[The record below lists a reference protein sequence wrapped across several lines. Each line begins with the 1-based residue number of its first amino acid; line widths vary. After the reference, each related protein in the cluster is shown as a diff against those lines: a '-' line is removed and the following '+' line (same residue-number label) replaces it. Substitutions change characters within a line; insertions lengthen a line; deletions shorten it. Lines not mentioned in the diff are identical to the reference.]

1 MRTAKELFAELNSF
15 DENRRIEAKSASA
28 VGKSMMETVC
38 AFANEPGLCGGYLL
52 LGAKRTGMAEDGR
65 PVYEP
70 ENIENTDK
78 VQSDFVVMCNSMF
91 NVRIRPIINVEEYL
105 GKTVIVVKIE
115 ELPESQKPAYFA
127 KRGLPEGAFRRIGP
141 SDEKCS
147 EEDMYL
153 FYQSADTY
161 DSCIVDDADLDD
173 IDENALNFYRK
184 LRKEVNPDA
193 EELTLDDVD
202 LLRALGAIKKNKQ
215 GGYDLTYTGL
225 LVFGKQ
231 MSLRRLVP
239 SFRVDYIRISGNQWL
254 ADGDNRF
261 EQTIDMRGPLILMVN
276 KACSAVMDDLPKGF
290 ELKKDSMQASTP
302 AILPNKVLREAI
314 VNSYIHRS
322 NRVNQPIQIIRYS
335 NRIEIHNPGYSLKP
349 QDDWGE
355 PGSMLRNPRIS
366 EIFHDTNLAETKG
379 TGIGAMRRL
388 MKEAG
393 LMPPT
398 FESNHEANKFTA
410 RLLLHHFLSKENME
424 WLAQY
429 AEFGLV
435 NEQKLALVFVREVGA
450 IDNATYRQLDSSITH
465 ARARLEIHKLCDL
478 GFIEKKGQGRNTYY
492 IRTSKVVSLGERLRP
507 QGERL
512 LPQLGTLCERLL
524 PQHGTLCERL
534 LPQHGTLCERIPPQH
549 GTLCERIPPQHGTLC
564 EKIPPQHGTLG
575 EKIPLQHGTLG
586 EKIPPQHGTLGE
598 RYQGENERYQAFGER
613 YQGANRE
620 ELLLLLPDDIKK
632 RIDEVGKRVPKDVLY
647 KLVVDMC
654 SIVPLS
660 MDDLSVL
667 LHRKSKSFKNKNIK
681 VLLENNQLFYWIPEM
696 TNHPLQKYVAA
707 SSMARSNSRKS
718 C

>member
-52 LGAKRTGMAEDGR
+52 LGAKRTGIAEDGR
-65 PVYEP
+65 PIYEP

-78 VQSDFVVMCNSMF
+78 IQSDFVAMCNSMF

-193 EELTLDDVD
+193 EELTLNDVD
-202 LLRALGAIKKNKQ
+202 LLRALGAVKKNKQ

-478 GFIEKKGQGRNTYY
+478 GFLEKKGQGRNTYY

-512 LPQLGTLCERLL
+512 PAKEQRLP
-524 PQHGTLCERL
+524 P
-534 LPQHGTLCERIPPQH
+534 
-549 GTLCERIPPQHGTLC
+549 
-564 EKIPPQHGTLG
+564 
-575 EKIPLQHGTLG
+575 QHGTLG

-598 RYQGENERYQAFGER
+598 KIPPQHGTLGEKIPPQHGTLGKKIPPQGEKIPPQHGTFEIESQPKSRNELLRELPKGLQERVAKLGKWASREKVSQLLVDLCAFKP
-613 YQGANRE
+613 YSYE
-620 ELLLLLPDDIKK
+620 ELALIIQRAAKPMKDKYIK
-632 RIDEVGKRVPKDVLY
+632 
-647 KLVVDMC
+647 
-654 SIVPLS
+654 PLR
-660 MDDLSVL
+660 LA
-667 LHRKSKSFKNKNIK
+667 NKI
-681 VLLENNQLFYWIPEM
+681 FYWIPEM
-696 TNHPLQKYVAA
+696 INHPLQKYVADP
-707 SSMARSNSRKS
+707 SMARSNTQKK
-718 C
+718 

>member
-1 MRTAKELFAELNSF
+1 MKTAKELFAELNSF

-52 LGAKRTGMAEDGR
+52 LGAKRTGIAEDGR
-65 PVYEP
+65 PIYEP

-78 VQSDFVVMCNSMF
+78 IQSDFVAMCNSMF

-193 EELTLDDVD
+193 EELTLNDVD

-478 GFIEKKGQGRNTYY
+478 GFLEKKGQGRNTYY

-507 QGERL
+507 QD
-512 LPQLGTLCERLL
+512 
-524 PQHGTLCERL
+524 
-534 LPQHGTLCERIPPQH
+534 
-549 GTLCERIPPQHGTLC
+549 
-564 EKIPPQHGTLG
+564 EKILP
-575 EKIPLQHGTLG
+575 QHGTLG
-586 EKIPPQHGTLGE
+586 EKIPPQGEMYHGKHGILVQKIPPQGEMYHGKHGTLGE
-598 RYQGENERYQAFGER
+598 RYQGENERYQAFEERYQGEVGTFGER
-613 YQGANRE
+613 YQGVNRE
-620 ELLLLLPDDIKK
+620 ELLLLLPDDIKN
-632 RIDEVGKRVPKDVLY
+632 RIDEVGKRVPKDILN

-667 LHRKSKSFKNKNIK
+667 LHRNSKSFKNKNIK
-681 VLLENNQLFYWIPEM
+681 VLLETKQLFYWIPEM
-696 TNHPLQKYVAA
+696 INHPQQKYIADP
-707 SSMARSNSRKS
+707 SMTRSNTKKK
-718 C
+718 

>member
-78 VQSDFVVMCNSMF
+78 VQSDFVAMCNSMF

-254 ADGDNRF
+254 SDGDNRF

-429 AEFGLV
+429 AKFGLV

-492 IRTSKVVSLGERLRP
+492 IRTSKVVSLAERLPSQAERLLPQHSTLGERLPP

-512 LPQLGTLCERLL
+512 LPQHSTLGERLPPQDERLLPQDERLL
-524 PQHGTLCERL
+524 PQHG
-534 LPQHGTLCERIPPQH
+534 I
-549 GTLCERIPPQHGTLC
+549 
-564 EKIPPQHGTLG
+564 
-575 EKIPLQHGTLG
+575 
-586 EKIPPQHGTLGE
+586 LGE
-598 RYQGENERYQAFGER
+598 RYQGEDER
-613 YQGANRE
+613 YQGKLGTFEEECMLKPRE
-620 ELLLLLPDDIKK
+620 ELVRELSKELQERVNNIGSRASRETVCQLL
-632 RIDEVGKRVPKDVLY
+632 IDLCAFKPYNYEELASILQRSPKALKDKYL
-647 KLVVDMC
+647 K
-654 SIVPLS
+654 PLR
-660 MDDLSVL
+660 LA
-667 LHRKSKSFKNKNIK
+667 NK
-681 VLLENNQLFYWIPEM
+681 LFYWIPEM
-696 TNHPLQKYVAA
+696 INHPLQKYVADPT
-707 SSMARSNSRKS
+707 MVRSNTKKK
-718 C
+718 

>member
-52 LGAKRTGMAEDGR
+52 LGAKRTGIAEDGR
-65 PVYEP
+65 PIYEP

-78 VQSDFVVMCNSMF
+78 IQSDFVAMCNSMF

-193 EELTLDDVD
+193 EELTLNDVD

-478 GFIEKKGQGRNTYY
+478 GFLEKKGQGRNTYY

-507 QGERL
+507 QDERL
-512 LPQLGTLCERLL
+512 LPQHGILGERLL
-524 PQHGTLCERL
+524 PQHGTL
-534 LPQHGTLCERIPPQH
+534 
-549 GTLCERIPPQHGTLC
+549 
-564 EKIPPQHGTLG
+564 G
-575 EKIPLQHGTLG
+575 EKILPQHGTLG

-598 RYQGENERYQAFGER
+598 KIPPQHGTLGKKIPPQGEKIPPQHGTFEIESQPKSRNELLRELPKGLQERVSKLGKWASREKVSQLLVDLCAFKP
-613 YQGANRE
+613 YSYE
-620 ELLLLLPDDIKK
+620 ELALIIQRAAKPMKDKYIK
-632 RIDEVGKRVPKDVLY
+632 
-647 KLVVDMC
+647 
-654 SIVPLS
+654 PLR
-660 MDDLSVL
+660 LA
-667 LHRKSKSFKNKNIK
+667 NK
-681 VLLENNQLFYWIPEM
+681 LFYWIPEM
-696 TNHPLQKYVAA
+696 INHPLQKYVADP
-707 SSMARSNSRKS
+707 SMARSNTQKK
-718 C
+718 

>member
-1 MRTAKELFAELNSF
+1 MMFPLPIIKKMRTAKELFAELNSF

-52 LGAKRTGMAEDGR
+52 LGAKRTGIAEDGR
-65 PVYEP
+65 PIYEP

-78 VQSDFVVMCNSMF
+78 IQSDFVAMCNSMF

-105 GKTVIVVKIE
+105 GKTVIVFKIE

-193 EELTLDDVD
+193 EELTLNDVD

-410 RLLLHHFLSKENME
+410 RLLLHHFLSKENVE

-478 GFIEKKGQGRNTYY
+478 GFLEKKGQGRNTYY

-507 QGERL
+507 QD
-512 LPQLGTLCERLL
+512 
-524 PQHGTLCERL
+524 
-534 LPQHGTLCERIPPQH
+534 
-549 GTLCERIPPQHGTLC
+549 
-564 EKIPPQHGTLG
+564 EKIPP
-575 EKIPLQHGTLG
+575 QHGTLG
-586 EKIPPQHGTLGE
+586 EKIPPQHGTLGKKIPP
-598 RYQGENERYQAFGER
+598 QGEKIPPQHGTFEIESQPKSRNELLRELPKGLQERVAKLGKWASREKVSQLLVDLCAFKP
-613 YQGANRE
+613 YSYE
-620 ELLLLLPDDIKK
+620 ELALIIQRAAKPMKDKYIK
-632 RIDEVGKRVPKDVLY
+632 
-647 KLVVDMC
+647 
-654 SIVPLS
+654 PLR
-660 MDDLSVL
+660 LA
-667 LHRKSKSFKNKNIK
+667 NK
-681 VLLENNQLFYWIPEM
+681 LFYWIPEM
-696 TNHPLQKYVAA
+696 INHPLQKYVADP
-707 SSMARSNSRKS
+707 SMARSSNKKRKQ
-718 C
+718 

>member
-1 MRTAKELFAELNSF
+1 MKIAKELFDELNSW

-38 AFANEPGLCGGYLL
+38 AFANEPGLRGGYLL
-52 LGAKRTGMAEDGR
+52 LGAKRTGMTEDGK

-78 VQSDFVVMCNSMF
+78 IQSDFVAMCNSMF

-429 AEFGLV
+429 AEFGLM

-507 QGERL
+507 QGEKIPPQHGSLGERL
-512 LPQLGTLCERLL
+512 LPQNERLL
-524 PQHGTLCERL
+524 PQHGTLGERLPPQDERL
-534 LPQHGTLCERIPPQH
+534 L
-549 GTLCERIPPQHGTLC
+549 
-564 EKIPPQHGTLG
+564 
-575 EKIPLQHGTLG
+575 
-586 EKIPPQHGTLGE
+586 PQHGTLGE
-598 RYQGENERYQAFGER
+598 RYQGEDER
-613 YQGANRE
+613 YQGKLGTFEEECMLKPRAELVRELPNELQERVNNIGNRASRETVCQLLIDLCAFKPYSYE
-620 ELLLLLPDDIKK
+620 ELASILQ
-632 RIDEVGKRVPKDVLY
+632 RSPKALKDKYL
-647 KLVVDMC
+647 K
-654 SIVPLS
+654 PLR
-660 MDDLSVL
+660 LA
-667 LHRKSKSFKNKNIK
+667 NK
-681 VLLENNQLFYWIPEM
+681 LFYWIPEM
-696 TNHPLQKYVAA
+696 INHPLQKYVADP
-707 SSMARSNSRKS
+707 SMARSNTKKK
-718 C
+718 

>member
-52 LGAKRTGMAEDGR
+52 LGAKRTGIAEDGR
-65 PVYEP
+65 PIYEP

-78 VQSDFVVMCNSMF
+78 IQSDFVAMCNSMF

-193 EELTLDDVD
+193 EELTLNDVD

-410 RLLLHHFLSKENME
+410 RLLLHHFLSKENVE

-478 GFIEKKGQGRNTYY
+478 GFLEKKGQGRNTYY

-507 QGERL
+507 DGERL
-512 LPQLGTLCERLL
+512 LPQDERLP
-524 PQHGTLCERL
+524 PQHGTLGEK
-534 LPQHGTLCERIPPQH
+534 IPPQH
-549 GTLCERIPPQHGTLC
+549 GTFGEKIPPQHGTFGKKIPPQHGTFGEKIPPQHSILG

-575 EKIPLQHGTLG
+575 EKIP
-586 EKIPPQHGTLGE
+586 PQHGTFEIESQPKSRDELLRELPKGLQERVMKLGKWASRE
-598 RYQGENERYQAFGER
+598 KVSQLLVDLCAFKP
-613 YQGANRE
+613 YSYE
-620 ELLLLLPDDIKK
+620 ELALIIQRAAKPMKDKYIK
-632 RIDEVGKRVPKDVLY
+632 
-647 KLVVDMC
+647 
-654 SIVPLS
+654 PLR
-660 MDDLSVL
+660 LA
-667 LHRKSKSFKNKNIK
+667 NK
-681 VLLENNQLFYWIPEM
+681 LFYWIPEM
-696 TNHPLQKYVAA
+696 INHPLQKYVADP
-707 SSMARSNSRKS
+707 SMARSNKKQR
-718 C
+718 

>member
-1 MRTAKELFAELNSF
+1 MTSPYLNIIKKMRTAKELFAELNSF

-78 VQSDFVVMCNSMF
+78 VQSDFVAMCNSMF

-193 EELTLDDVD
+193 EELTLNDVD

-478 GFIEKKGQGRNTYY
+478 GFLEKKGQGRNTYY

-507 QGERL
+507 QDERL
-512 LPQLGTLCERLL
+512 LP
-524 PQHGTLCERL
+524 
-534 LPQHGTLCERIPPQH
+534 
-549 GTLCERIPPQHGTLC
+549 
-564 EKIPPQHGTLG
+564 
-575 EKIPLQHGTLG
+575 QHGTLG
-586 EKIPPQHGTLGE
+586 EKIPPQGEMYHGKHGTLGE
-598 RYQGENERYQAFGER
+598 RYQGENERYQAFEERYQGEVGTFGER
-613 YQGANRE
+613 YQGVNRE
-620 ELLLLLPDDIKK
+620 ELLLLLPDDIKN
-632 RIDEVGKRVPKDVLY
+632 RIDEVGKRVPKDILN

-667 LHRKSKSFKNKNIK
+667 LHRNSKSFKNKNIK
-681 VLLENNQLFYWIPEM
+681 VLLETKQLFYWIPEM
-696 TNHPLQKYVAA
+696 INHPQQKYIADP
-707 SSMARSNSRKS
+707 SMTRSNTKKK
-718 C
+718 

>member
-78 VQSDFVVMCNSMF
+78 VQSDFVAMCNSMF

-115 ELPESQKPAYFA
+115 ELPDSQKPAYFA
-127 KRGLPEGAFRRIGP
+127 KRGLPEGAFCRIGP

-193 EELTLDDVD
+193 EELTLNDVD

-478 GFIEKKGQGRNTYY
+478 EFIEKKGQGRNTYY

-512 LPQLGTLCERLL
+512 PAKEQRLP
-524 PQHGTLCERL
+524 P
-534 LPQHGTLCERIPPQH
+534 
-549 GTLCERIPPQHGTLC
+549 
-564 EKIPPQHGTLG
+564 
-575 EKIPLQHGTLG
+575 QHGTLG

-598 RYQGENERYQAFGER
+598 KIPPQHGTLGEKIPPQHGTLGKKIPPQGEKIPPQHGTFEIESQPKSRNELLRELPKGLQERVAKLGKWASREKVSQLLVDLCAFKP
-613 YQGANRE
+613 YSYE
-620 ELLLLLPDDIKK
+620 ELALIIQRAAKPMKDKYIK
-632 RIDEVGKRVPKDVLY
+632 
-647 KLVVDMC
+647 
-654 SIVPLS
+654 PLR
-660 MDDLSVL
+660 LA
-667 LHRKSKSFKNKNIK
+667 NK
-681 VLLENNQLFYWIPEM
+681 LFYWIPEM
-696 TNHPLQKYVAA
+696 INHPLQKYVADP
-707 SSMARSNSRKS
+707 SMARSSNKKRKQ
-718 C
+718 

>member
-52 LGAKRTGMAEDGR
+52 LGAKRTGIAEDGR
-65 PVYEP
+65 PIYEP
-70 ENIENTDK
+70 ENIEYTDK
-78 VQSDFVVMCNSMF
+78 IQSDFVAMCNSMF

-193 EELTLDDVD
+193 EELTLNDVD

-478 GFIEKKGQGRNTYY
+478 GFLEKKGQGRNTYY
-492 IRTSKVVSLGERLRP
+492 IRTSKVVSLGERL
-507 QGERL
+507 
-512 LPQLGTLCERLL
+512 
-524 PQHGTLCERL
+524 
-534 LPQHGTLCERIPPQH
+534 PPQD
-549 GTLCERIPPQHGTLC
+549 

-575 EKIPLQHGTLG
+575 EKIPPQHGTLDEKIPPQHGTLDEKIPPQYGTLGEKIPPQHGTLG

-598 RYQGENERYQAFGER
+598 KIPPQHGTFEIESQPKSRNELLRELPKGLQERVAKLGKWASREKVSQLLVDLCAFKP
-613 YQGANRE
+613 YSYE
-620 ELLLLLPDDIKK
+620 ELALIIQRAAKPMKDKYIK
-632 RIDEVGKRVPKDVLY
+632 
-647 KLVVDMC
+647 
-654 SIVPLS
+654 PLR
-660 MDDLSVL
+660 LA
-667 LHRKSKSFKNKNIK
+667 NK
-681 VLLENNQLFYWIPEM
+681 LFYWIPEM
-696 TNHPLQKYVAA
+696 INHPLQKYVADP
-707 SSMARSNSRKS
+707 SMARSSNKKRKQ
-718 C
+718 

>member
-1 MRTAKELFAELNSF
+1 MTSPYLNIIKKMRTAKELFAELNSF
-15 DENRRIEAKSASA
+15 DEKRRIEAKSASA

-78 VQSDFVVMCNSMF
+78 VQSDFVAMCNSMF

-254 ADGDNRF
+254 SDGDNRF

-492 IRTSKVVSLGERLRP
+492 IRTSKVVSLAERLPSQDERLLPQHSTLGERLPP

-512 LPQLGTLCERLL
+512 LPQHSTLGERLPPQDERLL
-524 PQHGTLCERL
+524 
-534 LPQHGTLCERIPPQH
+534 
-549 GTLCERIPPQHGTLC
+549 
-564 EKIPPQHGTLG
+564 
-575 EKIPLQHGTLG
+575 
-586 EKIPPQHGTLGE
+586 PQHGTLGE
-598 RYQGENERYQAFGER
+598 RYQGEDER
-613 YQGANRE
+613 YQGKLGTFEEECMLKPRE
-620 ELLLLLPDDIKK
+620 ELVRELSKELQERVNNIGSRASRETVCQLL
-632 RIDEVGKRVPKDVLY
+632 IDLCAFKPYNYEELASILQRSPKALKDKYL
-647 KLVVDMC
+647 K
-654 SIVPLS
+654 PLR
-660 MDDLSVL
+660 LA
-667 LHRKSKSFKNKNIK
+667 NK
-681 VLLENNQLFYWIPEM
+681 LFYWIPEM
-696 TNHPLQKYVAA
+696 INHPLQKYVADPT
-707 SSMARSNSRKS
+707 MVRSNTKKK
-718 C
+718 

>member
-65 PVYEP
+65 PIYEP

-78 VQSDFVVMCNSMF
+78 IQSDFVAMCNSMF

-193 EELTLDDVD
+193 EELTLNDVD

-465 ARARLEIHKLCDL
+465 AHARLEIHKLCNL
-478 GFIEKKGQGRNTYY
+478 GFLEKKGQGRNTYY

-507 QGERL
+507 QN
-512 LPQLGTLCERLL
+512 
-524 PQHGTLCERL
+524 
-534 LPQHGTLCERIPPQH
+534 
-549 GTLCERIPPQHGTLC
+549 
-564 EKIPPQHGTLG
+564 EKIPPQHGTLD
-575 EKIPLQHGTLG
+575 EKIPPQHGTLDEKIPPQHGTLDEKIPPQHGTLDEKIPPQHGTLDEKIPPQYGTLG

-598 RYQGENERYQAFGER
+598 KIPSQHGTFEIESQPKSRNELLRELPKGLQERVAKLGKWASREKVSQLLVDLCAFKP
-613 YQGANRE
+613 YSYE
-620 ELLLLLPDDIKK
+620 ELALIIQRAAKPMKDKYIK
-632 RIDEVGKRVPKDVLY
+632 
-647 KLVVDMC
+647 
-654 SIVPLS
+654 PLR
-660 MDDLSVL
+660 LA
-667 LHRKSKSFKNKNIK
+667 NK
-681 VLLENNQLFYWIPEM
+681 LFYWIPEM
-696 TNHPLQKYVAA
+696 INHPLQKYVADP
-707 SSMARSNSRKS
+707 SMARSSNKKRKQ
-718 C
+718 

>member
-1 MRTAKELFAELNSF
+1 MKTAKELFDELNSW

-38 AFANEPGLCGGYLL
+38 AFANEPGLRGGYLL
-52 LGAKRTGMAEDGR
+52 LGAKRIGMTEDGR

-78 VQSDFVVMCNSMF
+78 IQSDFVAMCNSMF

-141 SDEKCS
+141 SGEKCS

-193 EELTLDDVD
+193 EELTLNDVD

-410 RLLLHHFLSKENME
+410 RLLLHHFLSKENVE

-478 GFIEKKGQGRNTYY
+478 GFLEKKGQGRNTYY
-492 IRTSKVVSLGERLRP
+492 IRTSKVVSLE
-507 QGERL
+507 ERL
-512 LPQLGTLCERLL
+512 LLQDEKIPPQDERLL
-524 PQHGTLCERL
+524 AKEQRL
-534 LPQHGTLCERIPPQH
+534 PPQH
-549 GTLCERIPPQHGTLC
+549 GTLDQ
-564 EKIPPQHGTLG
+564 KIPLQGEMYHGKHGTLG
-575 EKIPLQHGTLG
+575 EIYHGKHGTF
-586 EKIPPQHGTLGE
+586 E
-598 RYQGENERYQAFGER
+598 ENRQPL
-613 YQGANRE
+613 NRE
-620 ELLLLLPDDIKK
+620 GLLNELPNELKGTI
-632 RIDEVGKRVPKDVLY
+632 ENVGKRILKEDLN
-647 KLVVDMC
+647 KIIIAFC
-654 SIVPLS
+654 SIRPYSIEELT
-660 MDDLSVL
+660 VL
-667 LHRKSKSFKNKNIK
+667 LNRNPKSFKNFNIK
-681 VLLENNQLFYWIPEM
+681 ALLESKRLFYWIPEM
-696 TNHPLQKYVAA
+696 IRHPQQKYIADPNMV
-707 SSMARSNSRKS
+707 RNNTKRK
-718 C
+718 

>member
-52 LGAKRTGMAEDGR
+52 LGAKRTGIAEDGR
-65 PVYEP
+65 PIYEP

-78 VQSDFVVMCNSMF
+78 IQSDFVAMCNSMF

-193 EELTLDDVD
+193 EELTLNDVD
-202 LLRALGAIKKNKQ
+202 LLRALGAVKKNKQ

-478 GFIEKKGQGRNTYY
+478 GFLEKKGQGRNTYY

-512 LPQLGTLCERLL
+512 PAKGQRLP
-524 PQHGTLCERL
+524 P
-534 LPQHGTLCERIPPQH
+534 
-549 GTLCERIPPQHGTLC
+549 
-564 EKIPPQHGTLG
+564 
-575 EKIPLQHGTLG
+575 QHGTLG

-598 RYQGENERYQAFGER
+598 KIPPQHGTLGEKIPPQHGTLGKKIPPQHGTFEIESQPKSRNELLRELPKGLQERVAKLGKWASREKVSQLLVDLCAFKP
-613 YQGANRE
+613 YSYE
-620 ELLLLLPDDIKK
+620 ELALIIQRAAKPMKDKYIK
-632 RIDEVGKRVPKDVLY
+632 
-647 KLVVDMC
+647 
-654 SIVPLS
+654 PLR
-660 MDDLSVL
+660 LA
-667 LHRKSKSFKNKNIK
+667 NK
-681 VLLENNQLFYWIPEM
+681 LFYWIPEM
-696 TNHPLQKYVAA
+696 INHPQQKYVADPSMVR
-707 SSMARSNSRKS
+707 SSNKKRKQ
-718 C
+718 

>member
-52 LGAKRTGMAEDGR
+52 LGAKCTGIAEDGR

-78 VQSDFVVMCNSMF
+78 VQSDFVAMCNSMF

-465 ARARLEIHKLCDL
+465 ARARLEIHKLCNL
-478 GFIEKKGQGRNTYY
+478 GFLEKKGQGRNTYY

-507 QGERL
+507 QN
-512 LPQLGTLCERLL
+512 
-524 PQHGTLCERL
+524 
-534 LPQHGTLCERIPPQH
+534 
-549 GTLCERIPPQHGTLC
+549 
-564 EKIPPQHGTLG
+564 EKIPPQHGTLD
-575 EKIPLQHGTLG
+575 EKIPPQHGTLDEKIPPQHGTLDEKIPPQYGTLG

-598 RYQGENERYQAFGER
+598 KIPPQHGTFEIESQPKSRNELLRELPKGLQERVAKLGKWASREKVSQLLVDLCAFKP
-613 YQGANRE
+613 YSYE
-620 ELLLLLPDDIKK
+620 ELALIIQRAAKPMKDKYIK
-632 RIDEVGKRVPKDVLY
+632 
-647 KLVVDMC
+647 
-654 SIVPLS
+654 PLR
-660 MDDLSVL
+660 LA
-667 LHRKSKSFKNKNIK
+667 NK
-681 VLLENNQLFYWIPEM
+681 LFYWIPEM
-696 TNHPLQKYVAA
+696 INHPLQKYVADP
-707 SSMARSNSRKS
+707 SMARSSNKKRKQ
-718 C
+718 

>member
-1 MRTAKELFAELNSF
+1 MTSPYLNIIKKMRTAKELFAELNSF

-78 VQSDFVVMCNSMF
+78 VQSDFVAMCNSMF
-91 NVRIRPIINVEEYL
+91 NVRIRPNINVEEYL

-193 EELTLDDVD
+193 EELTLNDVD

-429 AEFGLV
+429 AKFGLV

-478 GFIEKKGQGRNTYY
+478 GFLEKKGQGRNTYY
-492 IRTSKVVSLGERLRP
+492 IRTSKVVSLGERL
-507 QGERL
+507 
-512 LPQLGTLCERLL
+512 LPDGERLL
-524 PQHGTLCERL
+524 PQHGTLGERLPPQDERL
-534 LPQHGTLCERIPPQH
+534 LPQHGTLGER
-549 GTLCERIPPQHGTLC
+549 L
-564 EKIPPQHGTLG
+564 
-575 EKIPLQHGTLG
+575 PL
-586 EKIPPQHGTLGE
+586 QHGTLGE
-598 RYQGENERYQAFGER
+598 RYQGEDERCQAYLGTFEEECMLKPRAELVRELPNELQERVNNIGNRASRETVCQLLIDLCAFKP
-613 YQGANRE
+613 YSYE
-620 ELLLLLPDDIKK
+620 ELASILQ
-632 RIDEVGKRVPKDVLY
+632 RSPKALKDKYL
-647 KLVVDMC
+647 K
-654 SIVPLS
+654 PLR
-660 MDDLSVL
+660 LA
-667 LHRKSKSFKNKNIK
+667 NK
-681 VLLENNQLFYWIPEM
+681 LFYWIPEM
-696 TNHPLQKYVAA
+696 INHPLQKYVADP
-707 SSMARSNSRKS
+707 SMARSNTKKK
-718 C
+718 

>member
-1 MRTAKELFAELNSF
+1 MMSPYLNIIKKMRTAKELFAELNSF

-38 AFANEPGLCGGYLL
+38 AFANEPGLRGGYLI

-78 VQSDFVVMCNSMF
+78 IQSDFVAMCNSMF

-193 EELTLDDVD
+193 EELTLNDVD

-507 QGERL
+507 QDERL
-512 LPQLGTLCERLL
+512 LPQHGVLGERLPPQDERLL
-524 PQHGTLCERL
+524 PQHGTLGERLPPQDERL
-534 LPQHGTLCERIPPQH
+534 L
-549 GTLCERIPPQHGTLC
+549 
-564 EKIPPQHGTLG
+564 
-575 EKIPLQHGTLG
+575 
-586 EKIPPQHGTLGE
+586 PQHGTLGE
-598 RYQGENERYQAFGER
+598 RYQGEDERYQAYLGTFEEECMLKP
-613 YQGANRE
+613 RE
-620 ELLLLLPDDIKK
+620 ELVRELPNELQERVNNIGNRASRETVCQLL
-632 RIDEVGKRVPKDVLY
+632 IDLCAFKPYSYEELASILQRSPKALKDKYL
-647 KLVVDMC
+647 K
-654 SIVPLS
+654 PLR
-660 MDDLSVL
+660 LA
-667 LHRKSKSFKNKNIK
+667 NK
-681 VLLENNQLFYWIPEM
+681 LFYWIPEM
-696 TNHPLQKYVAA
+696 INHPLQKYVADP
-707 SSMARSNSRKS
+707 SMARSNTKKLDNKDK
-718 C
+718 

>member
-52 LGAKRTGMAEDGR
+52 LGAKRTGIAEDGR
-65 PVYEP
+65 PIYEP

-78 VQSDFVVMCNSMF
+78 IQSDFVAMCNSMF

-193 EELTLDDVD
+193 EELTLNDVD
-202 LLRALGAIKKNKQ
+202 LLRALGAVKKNKQ

-478 GFIEKKGQGRNTYY
+478 GFLEKKGQGRNTYY
-492 IRTSKVVSLGERLRP
+492 IRTSKVVSLRERLRP
-507 QGERL
+507 QNERL
-512 LPQLGTLCERLL
+512 LPQNERLL
-524 PQHGTLCERL
+524 PQHGTL
-534 LPQHGTLCERIPPQH
+534 
-549 GTLCERIPPQHGTLC
+549 
-564 EKIPPQHGTLG
+564 G
-575 EKIPLQHGTLG
+575 EKILPQHGTLG

-598 RYQGENERYQAFGER
+598 KIPPQHSTLGKKIPPQGEKIPPQHGTFEIESQPKSRNELLRELPKGLQERVAKLGKWASREKVSQLLVDLCAFKP
-613 YQGANRE
+613 YSYE
-620 ELLLLLPDDIKK
+620 ELALIIQRAAKPMKDKYIK
-632 RIDEVGKRVPKDVLY
+632 
-647 KLVVDMC
+647 
-654 SIVPLS
+654 PLR
-660 MDDLSVL
+660 LA
-667 LHRKSKSFKNKNIK
+667 NK
-681 VLLENNQLFYWIPEM
+681 LFYWIPEM
-696 TNHPLQKYVAA
+696 INHPLQKYVADP
-707 SSMARSNSRKS
+707 SMARSNKKQR
-718 C
+718 

>member
-1 MRTAKELFAELNSF
+1 MTSPYLNIIKKMRTAKELFAELNSF

-78 VQSDFVVMCNSMF
+78 VQSDFVAMCNSMF

-254 ADGDNRF
+254 SDGDNRF

-492 IRTSKVVSLGERLRP
+492 IRTSKVVSLAERLPSQDERLLPQHSTLGERLPPQDERLLPQHSTLGERLPP

-512 LPQLGTLCERLL
+512 L
-524 PQHGTLCERL
+524 
-534 LPQHGTLCERIPPQH
+534 
-549 GTLCERIPPQHGTLC
+549 
-564 EKIPPQHGTLG
+564 
-575 EKIPLQHGTLG
+575 
-586 EKIPPQHGTLGE
+586 PQHGTLGE
-598 RYQGENERYQAFGER
+598 RYQGEDER
-613 YQGANRE
+613 YQGKFGTFEEECMLKPRE
-620 ELLLLLPDDIKK
+620 ELVRELSKELQEKVNNIGSRASRETVCQLL
-632 RIDEVGKRVPKDVLY
+632 IDLCAFKPYNYEELASILQRSPKALKDKYL
-647 KLVVDMC
+647 K
-654 SIVPLS
+654 PLR
-660 MDDLSVL
+660 LA
-667 LHRKSKSFKNKNIK
+667 NK
-681 VLLENNQLFYWIPEM
+681 LFYWIPEM
-696 TNHPLQKYVAA
+696 INHPLQKYVADPT
-707 SSMARSNSRKS
+707 MVRSNTKKK
-718 C
+718 

>member
-52 LGAKRTGMAEDGR
+52 LGAKRTGIAEDGR
-65 PVYEP
+65 PIYEP

-78 VQSDFVVMCNSMF
+78 IQSDFVAMCNSMF

-127 KRGLPEGAFRRIGP
+127 KRGLPDGAFRRIGP

-193 EELTLDDVD
+193 EELTLNDVD

-465 ARARLEIHKLCDL
+465 ARVRLEIHKLCDL
-478 GFIEKKGQGRNTYY
+478 GFLEKKGQGRNTYY

-507 QGERL
+507 QNERL
-512 LPQLGTLCERLL
+512 R
-524 PQHGTLCERL
+524 
-534 LPQHGTLCERIPPQH
+534 
-549 GTLCERIPPQHGTLC
+549 
-564 EKIPPQHGTLG
+564 PQHGTLG
-575 EKIPLQHGTLG
+575 EKILPQHGTLG
-586 EKIPPQHGTLGE
+586 EKIPPQHGTLGKKIPP
-598 RYQGENERYQAFGER
+598 QGEKIPPQHGTFEIESQTKSRNELLRELPKGLQERVAKLGKWASREKVSQLLVDLCAFKP
-613 YQGANRE
+613 YSYE
-620 ELLLLLPDDIKK
+620 ELALIIQRAAKPMKDKYIK
-632 RIDEVGKRVPKDVLY
+632 
-647 KLVVDMC
+647 
-654 SIVPLS
+654 PLR
-660 MDDLSVL
+660 LA
-667 LHRKSKSFKNKNIK
+667 NK
-681 VLLENNQLFYWIPEM
+681 LFYWIPEM
-696 TNHPLQKYVAA
+696 INHPLQKYVADP
-707 SSMARSNSRKS
+707 SMARSSNKKRKQ
-718 C
+718 